1 MKSWTGIRGYGCHLA
16 AIFALLVILLAICG
30 EVLAEEKRGGV
41 LRVGLTGDLTTMD
54 PHMSTSAIDR
64 HLYFA
69 IYNTLVGLDPELRI
83 VPELATAW
91 ETPDPLTYVFTLQ
104 RGVKFHDGTD
114 FDASIVKWNFERMKD
129 PAVGSLRQ
137 SELANIAAVEVV
149 DSHTVKLSLS
159 EPDAALLA
167 TLTDRS
173 GMMVSRTAVEQYGKD
188 FARNPV
194 GTGPFQFVEWVKD
207 DHVRVKRYA
216 QYWREGAPLLDEVV
230 YRPIPD
236 PTVRLTAMRAGD
248 LHIIDGVP
256 LQLVSRLKEDPKLT
270 VIETAGLGYRHIEMN
285 CAKPPFDNMALRQAV
300 AWAVNRTAVHQVVYV
315 GTGALGYGPIP
326 PRSWAYDPEGKVY
339 GPVPDLAKARE
350 KLAEDGQ
357 PRGFAFTL
365 DVTNVPE
372 EVKLA
377 ELLKENLK
385 VVGIEMRIAR
395 MEGGAKLAR
404 RRSGEFDAAT
414 GGWSGRPDP
423 DGNMYS
429 HFMTEGMNNLRRY
442 SNPQLDVL
450 LKQARASFDMA
461 ERKRLYNEATRVIA
475 QDAPV
480 VFLHHESWQKA
491 WRTAVAG
498 YREIPDGRMRFE
510 PVWLKE

>member
-1 MKSWTGIRGYGCHLA
+1 MKPWTGIRRNWCPLA
-16 AIFALLVILLAICG
+16 AIVSLLLILLAIGG
-30 EVLAEEKRGGV
+30 EVLAAEKRGGV
-41 LRVGLTGDLTTMD
+41 LRVGLTGDLTTLD

-137 SELANIAAVEVV
+137 SEIANIAAVEVV

-173 GMMVSRTAVEQYGKD
+173 GMMVSRAAVEQHGKD

-207 DHVRVKRYA
+207 DHVRIKRYA

-300 AWAVNRTAVHQVVYV
+300 AWAVNRTAVHQVVYF

-326 PRSWAYDPEGKVY
+326 PRRR
-339 GPVPDLAKARE
+339 LTR
-350 KLAEDGQ
+350 
-357 PRGFAFTL
+357 PR
-365 DVTNVPE
+365 PHP
-372 EVKLA
+372 
-377 ELLKENLK
+377 
-385 VVGIEMRIAR
+385 
-395 MEGGAKLAR
+395 
-404 RRSGEFDAAT
+404 AAPFHRDT
-414 GGWSGRPDP
+414 G
-423 DGNMYS
+423 
-429 HFMTEGMNNLRRY
+429 
-442 SNPQLDVL
+442 
-450 LKQARASFDMA
+450 
-461 ERKRLYNEATRVIA
+461 
-475 QDAPV
+475 
-480 VFLHHESWQKA
+480 
-491 WRTAVAG
+491 
-498 YREIPDGRMRFE
+498 
-510 PVWLKE
+510 

>member
-1 MKSWTGIRGYGCHLA
+1 
-16 AIFALLVILLAICG
+16 VILLAICG
-30 EVLAEEKRGGV
+30 EVLAAEKRGGV
-41 LRVGLTGDLTTMD
+41 LKVGLTGDLTTLD

-69 IYNTLVGLDPELRI
+69 IYNTLVGLDPELRV

-91 ETPDPLTYVFTLQ
+91 ETPDSLTYVFTLQ
-104 RGVKFHDGTD
+104 WGVKFHDGTD
-114 FDASIVKWNFERMKD
+114 FDAGIVKWNFERMKD

-137 SELANIAAVEVV
+137 SEIANIAAVEVV

-173 GMMVSRTAVEQYGKD
+173 GMMVSRAAVEQHGKD

-194 GTGPFQFVEWVKD
+194 GTGPFQFVEWIKD

-270 VIETAGLGYRHIEMN
+270 V
-285 CAKPPFDNMALRQAV
+285 
-300 AWAVNRTAVHQVVYV
+300 
-315 GTGALGYGPIP
+315 
-326 PRSWAYDPEGKVY
+326 
-339 GPVPDLAKARE
+339 
-350 KLAEDGQ
+350 
-357 PRGFAFTL
+357 
-365 DVTNVPE
+365 
-372 EVKLA
+372 
-377 ELLKENLK
+377 
-385 VVGIEMRIAR
+385 IEMRIAR

-461 ERKRLYNEATRVIA
+461 EGKRLYNEATRVIA

>member
-1 MKSWTGIRGYGCHLA
+1 MTPWTGIRGYGCHLA
-16 AIFALLVILLAICG
+16 TIFSLLVILLAICG
-30 EVLAEEKRGGV
+30 EVLAAEKRGGV
-41 LRVGLTGDLTTMD
+41 LKVGLTGDLTTLD

-69 IYNTLVGLDPELRI
+69 IYNTLVGLDPELRV

-91 ETPDPLTYVFTLQ
+91 ETPDSLTYVFTLQ
-104 RGVKFHDGTD
+104 WGVKFHDGTD
-114 FDASIVKWNFERMKD
+114 FDAGIVKWNFERMKD

-137 SELANIAAVEVV
+137 SEIANIAAVEVV

-173 GMMVSRTAVEQYGKD
+173 GMMVSRAAVEQHGKD

-194 GTGPFQFVEWVKD
+194 GTGPFQFVEWIKD

-270 VIETAGLGYRHIEMN
+270 V
-285 CAKPPFDNMALRQAV
+285 
-300 AWAVNRTAVHQVVYV
+300 
-315 GTGALGYGPIP
+315 
-326 PRSWAYDPEGKVY
+326 
-339 GPVPDLAKARE
+339 
-350 KLAEDGQ
+350 
-357 PRGFAFTL
+357 
-365 DVTNVPE
+365 
-372 EVKLA
+372 
-377 ELLKENLK
+377 
-385 VVGIEMRIAR
+385 IEMRIAR

-461 ERKRLYNEATRVIA
+461 EGKRLYNEATRVIA

-480 VFLHHESWQKA
+480 VFLHHESWQKT

>member
-1 MKSWTGIRGYGCHLA
+1 MKPWTGIRRNWCRLA
-16 AIFALLVILLAICG
+16 AILSLLVILLASGG
-30 EVLAEEKRGGV
+30 EVLAAEKRGGV
-41 LRVGLTGDLTTMD
+41 LRVGLTGDLTTLD

-137 SELANIAAVEVV
+137 SEIANIAAVEMV

-173 GMMVSRTAVEQYGKD
+173 GMMVSRAAVEQHGKD
-188 FARNPV
+188 FGHTPV

-216 QYWREGAPLLDEVV
+216 QYWRKAAPPLDDVV

-270 VIETAGLGYRHIEMN
+270 VIETAGLGYRHIEP
-285 CAKPPFDNMALRQAV
+285 ASAP
-300 AWAVNRTAVHQVVYV
+300 
-315 GTGALGYGPIP
+315 
-326 PRSWAYDPEGKVY
+326 S
-339 GPVPDLAKARE
+339 
-350 KLAEDGQ
+350 
-357 PRGFAFTL
+357 
-365 DVTNVPE
+365 
-372 EVKLA
+372 
-377 ELLKENLK
+377 
-385 VVGIEMRIAR
+385 
-395 MEGGAKLAR
+395 GGACTP
-404 RRSGEFDAAT
+404 G
-414 GGWSGRPDP
+414 
-423 DGNMYS
+423 
-429 HFMTEGMNNLRRY
+429 HC
-442 SNPQLDVL
+442 
-450 LKQARASFDMA
+450 RAWD
-461 ERKRLYNEATRVIA
+461 
-475 QDAPV
+475 
-480 VFLHHESWQKA
+480 
-491 WRTAVAG
+491 
-498 YREIPDGRMRFE
+498 
-510 PVWLKE
+510 